1 MSAERRSR
9 AALKSEIEFDR
20 LANIPAGMVVAKNS
34 SDRLKQIL
42 GTYKIADNDVF
53 ATYTALMQQFG
64 EDFETRES
72 MFSIEAAGRGGE
84 VAVADAVSAK
94 VLRVLSNA
102 NSSYFYPAVDEAVQA
117 NARKIPR
124 GMKYYYDIAC
134 KDDDAA
140 SGSVCRNPL
149 ATTQYF
155 WRSMRADDVTSY
167 SERTRAWNKKFGS
180 IDDQG
185 PFEVPNA
192 LKLVN
197 YLAGT
202 SWPED
207 FVILTGTA
215 NQDGCLAGF
224 SYSLPQVMLEIALI
238 TNLTDRPLAVD
249 NLFGGHSIDTRL
261 RVLSPSATAR
271 LASAGDALE
280 PAVGTLAP
288 KETVVVPVRIYLAPN
303 HDAQNL
309 FRYRQTASQ
318 TQKRLGTNGFSGN
331 GSFGAPSFKTYVY
344 GPEVAIGGISING
357 ERVDLQNRSAN
368 YMEMTMSAEEGSCP
382 YPLSQGAEG
391 SDWIDHGKIL
401 HAAPSQ
407 DREYTDV
414 RNFSGFRAR
423 FRIEEREPEAAF
435 INRAELTVV
444 LKDGRTISLTAGNG
458 KPAAGVG
465 HRRLFWGQSL
475 QFQFSLPDGVDEKN
489 VIESRL
495 NVTGYYSRYR
505 NLMAQSK

>member
-1 MSAERRSR
+1 
-9 AALKSEIEFDR
+9 
-20 LANIPAGMVVAKNS
+20 MVVAKNS

-303 HDAQNL
+303 HDAQE
-309 FRYRQTASQ
+309 S
-318 TQKRLGTNGFSGN
+318 
-331 GSFGAPSFKTYVY
+331 
-344 GPEVAIGGISING
+344 
-357 ERVDLQNRSAN
+357 LQVPA
-368 YMEMTMSAEEGSCP
+368 
-382 YPLSQGAEG
+382 
-391 SDWIDHGKIL
+391 
-401 HAAPSQ
+401 
-407 DREYTDV
+407 
-414 RNFSGFRAR
+414 
-423 FRIEEREPEAAF
+423 
-435 INRAELTVV
+435 
-444 LKDGRTISLTAGNG
+444 NG
-458 KPAAGVG
+458 KPDTKAA
-465 HRRLFWGQSL
+465 RDERLQRQWQLWRS
-475 QFQFSLPDGVDEKN
+475 
-489 VIESRL
+489 VI
-495 NVTGYYSRYR
+495 
-505 NLMAQSK
+505 

>member
-1 MSAERRSR
+1 MGIRIAQFGCLASCLFLVPSIAVADCQEDRHKVELGQDEIAQLRSY
-9 AALKSEIEFDR
+9 LCQQSGKSGNAQVRIEST
-20 LANIPAGMVVAKNS
+20 AWQIYPAGMVVAKNS

-64 EDFETRES
+64 EDFETRKS

-102 NSSYFYPAVDEAVQA
+102 NSSYFYPAVDEAVRA

-238 TNLTDRPLAVD
+238 TN
-249 NLFGGHSIDTRL
+249 
-261 RVLSPSATAR
+261 
-271 LASAGDALE
+271 
-280 PAVGTLAP
+280 
-288 KETVVVPVRIYLAPN
+288 
-303 HDAQNL
+303 
-309 FRYRQTASQ
+309 
-318 TQKRLGTNGFSGN
+318 
-331 GSFGAPSFKTYVY
+331 
-344 GPEVAIGGISING
+344 
-357 ERVDLQNRSAN
+357 
-368 YMEMTMSAEEGSCP
+368 
-382 YPLSQGAEG
+382 
-391 SDWIDHGKIL
+391 
-401 HAAPSQ
+401 
-407 DREYTDV
+407 
-414 RNFSGFRAR
+414 
-423 FRIEEREPEAAF
+423 
-435 INRAELTVV
+435 
-444 LKDGRTISLTAGNG
+444 
-458 KPAAGVG
+458 
-465 HRRLFWGQSL
+465 
-475 QFQFSLPDGVDEKN
+475 
-489 VIESRL
+489 
-495 NVTGYYSRYR
+495 
-505 NLMAQSK
+505 